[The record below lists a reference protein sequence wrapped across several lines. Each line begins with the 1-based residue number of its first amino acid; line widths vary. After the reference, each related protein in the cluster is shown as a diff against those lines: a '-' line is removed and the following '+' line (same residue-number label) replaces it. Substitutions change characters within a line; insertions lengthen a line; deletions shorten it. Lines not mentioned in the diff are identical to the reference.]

1 MRPLFSRL
9 KPRAQL
15 RQPNIPTA
23 IACTFRTVTTTA
35 PPPRAEE
42 SVNETLKQ
50 RLWGENAPTNT
61 PPQIPAVEADA
72 VDANAVDAN
81 AVDANAV
88 DANAVDA
95 KQSSWVD
102 PTQVEG
108 YVPNHDGRGLRV
120 VGIVSK
126 LGKKVEDVKLER
138 LGDPQAQIG

>member
-9 KPRAQL
+9 KPCAQL
-15 RQPNIPTA
+15 RQPNILTSPTA
-23 IACTFRTVTTTA
+23 IACTFRAVTTAA

-61 PPQIPAVEADA
+61 PPQIPAVEAD
-72 VDANAVDAN
+72 
-81 AVDANAV
+81 AV